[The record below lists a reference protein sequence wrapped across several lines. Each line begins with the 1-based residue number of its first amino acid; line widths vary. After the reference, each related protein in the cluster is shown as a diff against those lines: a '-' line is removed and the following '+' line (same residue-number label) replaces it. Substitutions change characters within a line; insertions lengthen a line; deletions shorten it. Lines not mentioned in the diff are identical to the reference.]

1 MAGLNLPHQAARQQI
16 ASAITVIV
24 QSWLTDGKR
33 KITSIQEITGMEGDV
48 VTMQEIFAFT
58 QTGVGA
64 GGEVQGYFHA
74 TGVRPK
80 FADRLKGFGIAL
92 PDSIFSP
99 ERHYQ

>member
-1 MAGLNLPHQAARQQI
+1 
-16 ASAITVIV
+16 
-24 QSWLTDGKR
+24 
-33 KITSIQEITGMEGDV
+33 MEGDV

-58 QTGVGA
+58 QTGVGK

-80 FADRLKGFGIAL
+80 FADRFQGLGIVL
-92 PDSIFSP
+92 PETVFDP